1 MSQINDFL
9 DKKPVAASAGK
20 SQIDAFL
27 DGAQPAAPGLIRS
40 VGDSAIAL
48 GSGVTQG
55 VKMLTDVAGADNA
68 VSSALGKATDALTDL
83 ESPYRKAEKQ
93 ARAQRIKQADDSGS
107 TWEQVKAYTGAF
119 AEAPLD
125 TTLNALGTSVPTLA
139 AGFATGGGAT
149 AGMAARAAQVGIGA
163 AQGVGGIKGQI
174 HESVKQKHLEA
185 GATDADATKR
195 ADEAQAYTGPNAGS
209 IALGG
214 ALGAVAGGTGAESAV
229 RRLAGQRV
237 AAEAA
242 EKVAPGLVRSTISGV
257 AHEAPM
263 EALQGGQER
272 YSSNS
277 ALQGEGFDVPTWQ
290 GVAGQAALEGLAS
303 APMGGGFG
311 AIEGMARQAVA
322 QRQGEGAAAFAAG
335 ESRTPPESIKSVV
348 AKGQW
353 VRGWDAARAQAN
365 TDPATAPAADG
376 NVPGA
381 AGAPSPETP
390 SMEGAPAIEPLQ
402 TAPAEIAPSNWETGT
417 SPLAQQIQD
426 SVQSAQEVADQAMK
440 PSERM
445 GLDPNAGALS
455 AAAVMAVD
463 SGATDQLQAAAQ
475 AVPSSEAQPA
485 PDAADPETGE
495 VAPAVRMQELQQR
508 LQFVE
513 QQAKVNGGWDMQLVE
528 ARDAARAE
536 LTALTPS
543 TSQAQSNEY
552 LKARESGALAPGA
565 PVSSPSPATPVAA
578 RPVAAGAA
586 DDAGLNAGD
595 RIGQLEASA
604 ADAEA
609 RAADW
614 SGRDY
619 KPNSKP
625 LPKYEAAGGPTDVQE
640 ANEQRRLKEV
650 VNAKAAASK
659 AREQA
664 ETLRQQ
670 GNVEAQQAAKIGGAS
685 QVPGQTAGE
694 QRARGIAQDGAAR
707 RAQQLDASERWTRMP
722 AAARQAL
729 AQRAPDLNAVAK
741 KNVHT
746 RAWGD
751 LGPKVRGQLA
761 DAMAL
766 KAQDAPAVKAPAIE
780 GKDIDGDWMEFAKES
795 GTKSVARAEMPQI
808 KAAHRGA
815 MTNFMNARG
824 IAHQEESVSAAS
836 LKPTQAEFSRKKV
849 AKAKAYADGD
859 RAILVSQD
867 GHVLD
872 GHHQWLAAREQGD
885 DVRVIRL
892 DAPIDQ
898 LLEAAREFPSS
909 TTSAGAEPTSE
920 RKESTAAERASARPI
935 EEDGVVF
942 STVAAKPA
950 QGVSVQRVQQ
960 IANRVL
966 DDLGIGSVAE
976 LQTVG
981 DPGEAGFRVPASV
994 VPQGA
999 TRNGKIYLFANN
1011 ISDDVEAFKVVVH
1024 ELFHLGLSK
1033 SVEQGAYIQTML
1045 GFLSD
1050 PLVRQYAQRWK
1061 ATADGVSRKA
1071 SMPVNNW
1078 HALAVEE
1085 AFSDIAEEMHADRDG
1100 TGTRLQ
1106 AWAARM
1112 ASRLARMADKVG
1124 LKNVA
1129 ERIRAFTRTEAEAF
1143 VRDTLRRAGKSGG
1156 PKLRD
1161 ARFSRE
1167 MTPDL
1172 AQQLLRIMGQA
1183 PEYSPAAR
1191 VRAVAT
1197 VRKTVDAIRSA
1208 WANGP
1213 EVVVAFDMNDPAVP
1227 AAARAEDLKQR
1238 SGGAAGTP
1246 EGFYWKG
1253 KVYLLSSQL
1262 NTPNDAARVLFHE
1275 ALGHHGLRGAFGKD
1289 LDNILNQ
1296 VATMRRADVDA
1307 KIKEYGLR
1315 GVSDLDR
1322 RTAAEEVLAE
1332 MAQATPDLHFVKRAI
1347 AAIRNWLRANVP
1359 GFRSLAMTDSDI
1371 IQAFILPARSY
1382 VEQGTRPQGAVP
1394 ALAFSRSAM
1403 KSVDANIARGRAALA
1418 RALTEKNTVHRAM
1431 FRTGM
1436 GWVDFVWGAEGV
1448 VKASGRTKG
1457 AMGLSHI
1464 LEARQRKDGLSEQQ
1478 TVQLLSRMVD
1488 VIAVGKEVRRVEF
1501 AGLERVTLEHA
1512 DVQAI
1517 LTKQPGSNAWLV
1529 SGWEL
1534 VDSGASGAGNV
1545 APAATVNAPT
1555 TAQRAKVSESA
1566 DSIANAGD
1574 LGNAMFSRGKLSQF
1588 KTKAVDQI
1596 HATLSHPGTVS
1607 VWDKTVGTMYNLAER
1622 APAFKP
1628 VFQAAQRFVDDV
1640 SSLATDAADAAP
1652 RILPKLEHLA
1662 DLKKQPIAAV
1672 DNRAIAR
1679 PIFEGTLLWGR
1690 DEKGQPA
1697 LVDDLAKAAT
1707 SLTPDDKAQLLLR
1720 TGKLDAGVLKM
1731 WRGLPVA
1738 QYESLINSRF
1748 ESKHLKAGI
1757 VWKQKELETHFKLT
1771 PQQADLYREFRAG
1784 VDRSIDVTARADM
1797 LRVLGKEYAGLR
1809 DATLDAGT
1817 LQDALDLL
1825 TGTLLADAKASP
1837 DKSERLMQLHNQ
1849 VVDRATQAR
1858 ELQDAGYAPLSRF
1871 GRFTVDVVDA
1881 AGERL
1886 YFGMFETKHESNK
1899 MTEAMRREFKG
1910 ATVERGTMS
1919 EQAFKLFQG
1928 ITPESLELFGNMLGL
1943 KSEGD
1948 GAQDKAFQEYLK
1960 LTKNNHS
1967 AMKRLMH
1974 RKGITGY
1981 SEDVGRVLAS
1991 FIYSN
1996 ARQSAAGLNMG
2007 DLDAAINEVPKD
2019 QGELKDVA
2027 IGLRDYIK
2035 NPQEEA
2041 QAVRGL
2047 LFAQYLGGSVA
2058 SAIVNMSQPFAV
2070 TFPWLS
2076 QFGGAR
2082 KAAQQLGRAFKDMG
2096 TKGLQYEPDLA
2107 RALKNAEDSG
2117 VVSPQ
2122 EVHQLMA
2129 QARGSGS
2136 LSSGDGTKVG
2146 DARAAVG
2153 NKLAQFSL
2161 IWGKGFSMAEQV
2173 NRRSTFIAAFRT
2185 AKEQG
2190 MLDPAAFAAKAVLET
2205 QFLYSKANKMRWARG
2220 AVGGTL
2226 MTFKTY
2232 SIAYLELMHRMWT
2245 QGGPE
2250 GKKAVGMA
2258 LVMLMLM
2265 GGAGG
2270 LPFAEDLEDVIDS
2283 LGQAMGYNISAKQW
2297 RKQAMRSV
2305 LGESL
2310 GEFLESGVSGLPG
2323 SPVDVSGRLGMGNLL
2338 PGTGLML
2345 TKRDNTRD
2353 LLELAGPAGDF
2364 IKRGFTGAGMALK
2377 GLATGGQR
2385 ALDGELGA
2393 AGGAVLGGVARG
2405 ALEVSPGAVRNVA
2418 KGIDMAA
2425 RGMYR
2430 DSKGYKVLDTTIA
2443 EALAKGAGFQPKSVA
2458 EVQEAN
2464 SFMLRSKS
2472 FYTQNSSDIKAQWAK
2487 ALFEKDES
2495 GLKQVRE
2502 RLAAWNRNN
2511 PEQPIVV
2518 KMPDVWK
2525 KVREMG
2531 KDRTQRIADT
2541 APKALRAQMREEVAG
2556 LRG

>member
-9 DKKPVAASAGK
+9 DKKTVAPSAGK

-27 DGAQPAAPGLIRS
+27 DGAPPAEPGLIRS
-40 VGDSAIAL
+40 VGDSVLAL
-48 GSGVTQG
+48 SSGVTQG

-68 VSSALGKATDALTDL
+68 VSRGLGKATDALSNL

-93 ARAQRIKQADDSGS
+93 ARAQTIKQADDSGS

-119 AEAPLD
+119 AEAPID
-125 TTLNALGTSVPTLA
+125 TTLNAVGTSAPTLA
-139 AGFATGGGAT
+139 AGLLTGGGAA
-149 AGMAARAAQVGIGA
+149 AGLAARAAQVGLGA

-185 GATDADATKR
+185 GATEADATQR
-195 ADEAQAYTGPNAGS
+195 ADAAQAYSGQNAGS

-237 AAEAA
+237 AAGAA
-242 EKVAPGLVRSTISGV
+242 DAAAPGIVRSAARGV

-263 EALQGGQER
+263 EMLQGGQER
-272 YSSNS
+272 YASNT

-311 AIEGMARQAVA
+311 AIEGMARQGA
-322 QRQGEGAAAFAAG
+322 QQQQGAGAAAFAAG
-335 ESRTPPESIKSVV
+335 EERTPPESIKSVV
-348 AKGQW
+348 AKAQW
-353 VRGWDAARAQAN
+353 VRGWDVGQAQAS
-365 TDPATAPAADG
+365 AAQASAPGADG
-376 NVPGA
+376 GVPGA
-381 AGAPSPETP
+381 PGASSPETTDIDATVDAAQG
-390 SMEGAPAIEPLQ
+390 SDAPAD
-402 TAPAEIAPSNWETGT
+402 TAPSNWETGT
-417 SPLAQQIQD
+417 SPLAQQIQS
-426 SVQSAQEVADQAMK
+426 SVQNAQDLAAQVMK
-440 PSERM
+440 PSEQM
-445 GLDPNAGALS
+445 GLDPSAGALS
-455 AAAVMAVD
+455 AVAVLAVD
-463 SGATDQLQAAAQ
+463 SGASGQMQAAAQ
-475 AVPSSEAQPA
+475 EQESRAPA
-485 PDAADPETGE
+485 PAPAAGGADPETGE
-495 VAPAVRMQELQQR
+495 VAPVDRAQELQQR
-508 LQFVE
+508 LEFIE
-513 QQAKVNGGWDMQLVE
+513 QQARANGGWDMQLVT
-528 ARDAARAE
+528 ARGAARAE
-536 LTALTPS
+536 LAALNPSS
-543 TSQAQSNEY
+543 TSAQS
-552 LKARESGALAPGA
+552 SGARAAGGSSAGPAPARPAAAASSGA
-565 PVSSPSPATPVAA
+565 PDPAAASPGVS
-578 RPVAAGAA
+578 
-586 DDAGLNAGD
+586 AGD
-595 RIGQLEASA
+595 QIAKLETTA
-604 ADAEA
+604 ANAQA

-614 SGRDY
+614 SSREY

-625 LPKYEAAGGPTDVQE
+625 LPKYEAAGGPVDVQE

-650 VNAKAAASK
+650 VSAKTAASN
-659 AREQA
+659 ARAQA

-670 GNVEAQQAAKIGGAS
+670 GNVQAQLAAKEPRAVPSADEVGAKAIAKEGAARRLKKKEQADLQAELDAALSTGDEPGAPDNAFARASEDAGLIPQNVQIQAAAPAVAAPPGASKKGPANVAQAPQAQQAKAQQPQAGGA
-685 QVPGQTAGE
+685 QTPRAAPAPGLNNASTTVNDGAQAAAPAGP
-694 QRARGIAQDGAAR
+694 QAQAPGGTRVSPVADAVAAR
-707 RAQQLDASERWTRMP
+707 RAQQRESSERWTRMTT
-722 AAARQAL
+722 AERQAL
-729 AQRAPDLNAVAK
+729 AQRAPGLNAMAK
-741 KNVHT
+741 KNAHT

-751 LGPKVRGQLA
+751 LGPKVREQLA
-761 DAMAL
+761 GAMESA
-766 KAQDAPAVKAPAIE
+766 AAPAAAPAIA
-780 GKDIDGDWMEFAKES
+780 GKDIDGDWTEFAKDS
-795 GTKSVARAEMPQI
+795 GTKAVPRAEMPQI

-824 IAHQEESVSAAS
+824 IAHREESVPADR

-849 AKAKAYADGD
+849 AQAKGRTEGD
-859 RAILVSQD
+859 RSILVSRD

-885 DVRVIRL
+885 EVRVIRL
-892 DAPIDQ
+892 DAPIEQ
-898 LLEAAREFPSS
+898 LLDAAREFPSS
-909 TTSAGAEPTSE
+909 STSAGA
-920 RKESTAAERASARPI
+920 A
-935 EEDGVVF
+935 
-942 STVAAKPA
+942 
-950 QGVSVQRVQQ
+950 
-960 IANRVL
+960 
-966 DDLGIGSVAE
+966 
-976 LQTVG
+976 
-981 DPGEAGFRVPASV
+981 PASFRRSG
-994 VPQGA
+994 Q
-999 TRNGKIYLFANN
+999 
-1011 ISDDVEAFKVVVH
+1011 DDVEA
-1024 ELFHLGLSK
+1024 EA
-1033 SVEQGAYIQTML
+1033 SVSGMTREQ
-1045 GFLSD
+1045 
-1050 PLVRQYAQRWK
+1050 
-1061 ATADGVSRKA
+1061 
-1071 SMPVNNW
+1071 
-1078 HALAVEE
+1078 
-1085 AFSDIAEEMHADRDG
+1085 AE
-1100 TGTRLQ
+1100 
-1106 AWAARM
+1106 
-1112 ASRLARMADKVG
+1112 
-1124 LKNVA
+1124 
-1129 ERIRAFTRTEAEAF
+1129 
-1143 VRDTLRRAGKSGG
+1143 
-1156 PKLRD
+1156 
-1161 ARFSRE
+1161 
-1167 MTPDL
+1167 
-1172 AQQLLRIMGQA
+1172 QLLRIMGQV
-1183 PEYSPAAR
+1183 PEISPAAR
-1191 VRAVAT
+1191 AQAVSKVRA
-1197 VRKTVDAIRSA
+1197 TVDAIRGA

-1213 EVVVAFDMNDPAVP
+1213 DVVVAFDMNDPAVP
-1227 AAARAEDLKQR
+1227 ADARAEDLKQR
-1238 SGGAAGTP
+1238 SGGAAGAP
-1246 EGFYWKG
+1246 EGFYWEG
-1253 KVYLLSSQL
+1253 KTYLLASQL
-1262 NTPNDAARVLFHE
+1262 QTPNDAARVLFHE

-1296 VATMRRADVDA
+1296 VETMRGPTVDA
-1307 KIKEYGLR
+1307 KIAEYGLR
-1315 GVSDLDR
+1315 ASSAADR
-1322 RTAAEEVLAE
+1322 RNAAEEVLAE
-1332 MAQATPDLHFVKRAI
+1332 MAQTTPQLHFVKRAI

-1359 GFRSLAMTDSDI
+1359 GFRSLSMSDADI
-1371 IQAFILPARSY
+1371 IQAFILPARRF
-1382 VEQGTRPQGAVP
+1382 VEQGARSQGGVP
-1394 ALAFSRSAM
+1394 ELAFSRGEQAPMRQAVTFSEARAAAKAFQGKPIANGQTGLEAVVSRNGLDKMLSSKAVGKSASAAAHSTAVANVDTLFQNALWGWSKTDRADNTNIAAIHRFFVPM
-1403 KSVDANIARGRAALA
+1403 EFEGRELMAKLTVKETVDANHSNPIYTVEAVDFNEKSPAAQ
-1418 RALTEKNTVHRAM
+1418 
-1431 FRTGM
+1431 
-1436 GWVDFVWGAEGV
+1436 WVDASAKADGLDLTSIRSAGDVLSLAEG
-1448 VKASGRTKG
+1448 
-1457 AMGLSHI
+1457 I
-1464 LEARQRKDGLSEQQ
+1464 EQRNRGEGG
-1478 TVQLLSRMVD
+1478 T
-1488 VIAVGKEVRRVEF
+1488 
-1501 AGLERVTLEHA
+1501 
-1512 DVQAI
+1512 
-1517 LTKQPGSNAWLV
+1517 
-1529 SGWEL
+1529 
-1534 VDSGASGAGNV
+1534 
-1545 APAATVNAPT
+1545 
-1555 TAQRAKVSESA
+1555 
-1566 DSIANAGD
+1566 
-1574 LGNAMFSRGKLSQF
+1574 AMFSRGKLSQF

-1596 HATLSHPGTVS
+1596 HAALSHPGTVS
-1607 VWDKTVGTMYNLAER
+1607 IWDKTVGTMYHLAER

-1628 VFQAAQRFVDDV
+1628 VFQAAQQFVDDV

-1652 RILPKLEHLA
+1652 RILPKLEHWA
-1662 DLKKQPIAAV
+1662 DLKKQPIAAA

-1679 PIFEGTLLWGR
+1679 PIFEGTLMWGR

-1697 LVDDLAKAAT
+1697 LVDDLTKAAT

-1738 QYESLINSRF
+1738 QYENLINSRF

-1757 VWKQKELETHFKLT
+1757 VWTQKELETHFKLT
-1771 PQQADLYREFRAG
+1771 PQQSALYREFRAG

-1797 LRVLGKEYAGLR
+1797 LRVMGKEYAGLR

-1825 TGTLLADAKASP
+1825 TSTLLADAKASP

-1858 ELQDAGYAPLSRF
+1858 DLQDAGYAPLSRF
-1871 GRFTVDVVDA
+1871 GRFTVDVVDP

-1886 YFGMFETKHESNK
+1886 YFGMFETKLEANK
-1899 MTEAMRREFKG
+1899 MKEAMAREFKG
-1910 ATVERGTMS
+1910 ATVEQGTMS
-1919 EQAFKLFQG
+1919 QHAFKLFQG

-2007 DLDAAINEVPKD
+2007 DLDAAINSVPKD

-2096 TKGLQYEPDLA
+2096 TKGLQYEPELA

-2136 LSSGDGTKVG
+2136 LRSGDGTKAG
-2146 DARAAVG
+2146 DARAALG

-2161 IWGKGFSMAEQV
+2161 VWGKGFSMAEQI

-2190 MLDPAAFAAKAVLET
+2190 MQDPAAFAAKAVLET

-2232 SIAYLELMHRMWT
+2232 SIAYLELMQRMWT

-2283 LGQAMGYNISAKQW
+2283 VGQAMGYNISAKQW
-2297 RKQAMRSV
+2297 RKQAMREV

-2310 GEFLESGVSGLPG
+2310 AEFMESGVSGLPG
-2323 SPVDVSGRLGMGNLL
+2323 SPVDVSGRLGMGNLI

-2345 TKRDNTRD
+2345 TKRDSTRD
-2353 LLELAGPAGDF
+2353 LLEIVGPAGDF
-2364 IKRGFTGAGMALK
+2364 IKRGFAGAGMAL
-2377 GLATGGQR
+2377 GGVATGVQR

-2393 AGGAVLGGVARG
+2393 AGGSVVSGVARG
-2405 ALEVSPGAVRNVA
+2405 ALEVAPGAVRNFA
-2418 KGIDMAA
+2418 KGVDMAA
-2425 RGMYR
+2425 SGMYR
-2430 DSKGYKVLDTTIA
+2430 DAKGYKVLDTTIA
-2443 EALAKGAGFQPKSVA
+2443 EALAKGIGFQPKSVA

-2495 GLKQVRE
+2495 GLAQVRE

-2511 PEQPIVV
+2511 PDQPIVV

-2541 APKALRAQMREEVAG
+2541 APKALRAQMRQEVAG
-2556 LRG
+2556 LL

>member
-1 MSQINDFL
+1 MKNTDWEKCSITAPTTGEPDWERGSL
-9 DKKPVAASAGK
+9 AEPSPK
-20 SQIDAFL
+20 
-27 DGAQPAAPGLIRS
+27 PGLIRS
-40 VGDSAIAL
+40 AGDSVIAL

-68 VSSALGKATDALTDL
+68 VSRVLGKATDALTSLD
-83 ESPYRKAEKQ
+83 SPYRKAEKQ
-93 ARAQRIKQADDSGS
+93 ARAQTIKQADDSGS

-119 AEAPLD
+119 AEAPID
-125 TTLNALGTSVPTLA
+125 TTLNAVGTSAPTLA
-139 AGFATGGGAT
+139 AGLLTGGGAA
-149 AGMAARAAQVGIGA
+149 AGLAARAAQVGLGA

-185 GATDADATKR
+185 GATEADATQR
-195 ADEAQAYTGPNAGS
+195 ADAAQAYSGPNAGS

-214 ALGAVAGGTGAESAV
+214 TLGAVAGGTGAESAV

-237 AAEAA
+237 AAGAA
-242 EKVAPGLVRSTISGV
+242 GAAGAAAPGVVRSAARGV

-263 EALQGGQER
+263 EMLQGGQER
-272 YSSNS
+272 YASNT

-311 AIEGMARQAVA
+311 AIEGMARQGA
-322 QRQGEGAAAFAAG
+322 QQQQSAGAAAFAAG
-335 ESRTPPESIKSVV
+335 EARTPPDSIKSVV
-348 AKGQW
+348 AKAQW
-353 VRGWDAARAQAN
+353 VRGWDVGQAQAS
-365 TDPATAPAADG
+365 AAQASAPGADG
-376 NVPGA
+376 GVPGA
-381 AGAPSPETP
+381 PGAPSPETTDIDATVDGGQG
-390 SMEGAPAIEPLQ
+390 SGAPED
-402 TAPAEIAPSNWETGT
+402 TAPSNWETGT
-417 SPLAQQIQD
+417 SPLAQQIQT
-426 SVQSAQEVADQAMK
+426 SVQNAQDLAAQAMK
-440 PSERM
+440 PSEQM
-445 GLDPNAGALS
+445 GLDPSAGALS
-455 AAAVMAVD
+455 AVAAMAVD
-463 SGATDQLQAAAQ
+463 SGASDQVQAAAQ
-475 AVPSSEAQPA
+475 QEAALAQESREPA
-485 PDAADPETGE
+485 AKPAAADPETGE
-495 VAPAVRMQELQQR
+495 VAPVDRAQELQQR
-508 LQFVE
+508 LQFIE
-513 QQAKVNGGWDMQLVE
+513 QQARANGGWDMQLVS

-536 LTALTPS
+536 LAALNPS
-543 TSQAQSNEY
+543 TAAAQGAG
-552 LKARESGALAPGA
+552 ARAAGGSSAAPAPTRPAAPAAGATHPAPGA
-565 PVSSPSPATPVAA
+565 G
-578 RPVAAGAA
+578 AGAA
-586 DDAGLNAGD
+586 DPGLSAGEQIA
-595 RIGQLEASA
+595 QLETTA
-604 ADAEA
+604 ADAQA

-614 SGRDY
+614 SSREY

-625 LPKYEAAGGPTDVQE
+625 LPKYEAAGGPADVQE
-640 ANEQRRLKEV
+640 ANEQRRLKEIAG
-650 VNAKAAASK
+650 AKTAASS
-659 AREQA
+659 ARAQA

-670 GNVEAQQAAKIGGAS
+670 GNVQAQQAGKAARVAPTTG
-685 QVPGQTAGE
+685 
-694 QRARGIAQDGAAR
+694 ARGAKAIAQEGAAR
-707 RAQQLDASERWTRMP
+707 RARDEVGPIPPSIEVQDAAPAAAASPGASKKGPANVAQAPQAQQAKAQQPQAGGTPTARSAAAPGLNDATTTVNDGAQAAAPAGPKDQESGETGDQRAQRVAAADPARLAQLIDASERWTRMTT
-722 AAARQAL
+722 AERQAL
-729 AQRAPDLNAVAK
+729 AQRAAGLNAVAK
-741 KNVHT
+741 KNAHT

-751 LGPKVRGQLA
+751 LGEKVRGQLA
-761 DAMAL
+761 GAMEPGG
-766 KAQDAPAVKAPAIE
+766 PAAAGAIE
-780 GKDIDGDWMEFAKES
+780 GKDIDGDWTEFTKDS
-795 GTKSVARAEMPQI
+795 GTKAVPRAEMPQI

-824 IAHQEESVSAAS
+824 IAHQEESVPAAS
-836 LKPTQAEFSRKKV
+836 LKPTQAEFSRRKV
-849 AKAKAYADGD
+849 AQAKGYTDGD
-859 RAILVSQD
+859 RSILISQD

-872 GHHQWLAAREQGD
+872 GHHQWLAAREQGN

-892 DAPIDQ
+892 DAPIDE
-898 LLEAAREFPSS
+898 LLQAAREFPSS
-909 TTSAGAEPTSE
+909 TTSGDSAPGSAADAGGARLGNVRFSRAAADQQEFIPNPDGGLDYGEVTPAMGKAMRRQAGAIRLQRGVQNADGTGHGLAHIEANHGKQIRALGFNDVPAFVSHVASGIQQVWQVPGNSQLLVTTVNGRKDLMYIRLEMTREGDFYRVNSAFPVRQRDYEDRRGMKMIWDGSEPTSTVAGQ
-920 RKESTAAERASARPI
+920 RPAYATAASAAPEIKSSQGSSNARGQDSSVSRDASDAKGGAQFRRADQ
-935 EEDGVVF
+935 DGG
-942 STVAAKPA
+942 T
-950 QGVSVQRVQQ
+950 
-960 IANRVL
+960 
-966 DDLGIGSVAE
+966 
-976 LQTVG
+976 
-981 DPGEAGFRVPASV
+981 EAVPAS
-994 VPQGA
+994 
-999 TRNGKIYLFANN
+999 
-1011 ISDDVEAFKVVVH
+1011 
-1024 ELFHLGLSK
+1024 
-1033 SVEQGAYIQTML
+1033 
-1045 GFLSD
+1045 
-1050 PLVRQYAQRWK
+1050 
-1061 ATADGVSRKA
+1061 
-1071 SMPVNNW
+1071 
-1078 HALAVEE
+1078 
-1085 AFSDIAEEMHADRDG
+1085 EM
-1100 TGTRLQ
+1100 
-1106 AWAARM
+1106 
-1112 ASRLARMADKVG
+1112 S
-1124 LKNVA
+1124 
-1129 ERIRAFTRTEAEAF
+1129 
-1143 VRDTLRRAGKSGG
+1143 
-1156 PKLRD
+1156 
-1161 ARFSRE
+1161 
-1167 MTPDL
+1167 PDL
-1172 AQQLLRIMGQA
+1172 AEQLLRIMGQG
-1183 PEYSPAAR
+1183 PDFSPAAR
-1191 VRAVAT
+1191 AQAVAK

-1213 EVVVAFDMNDPAVP
+1213 DVVVAFDMNDPAVP
-1227 AAARAEDLKQR
+1227 ADARAEDLKQR
-1238 SGGAAGTP
+1238 SGGAAGAP
-1246 EGFYWKG
+1246 EGFYWEG
-1253 KVYLLSSQL
+1253 KTYLLASQL
-1262 NTPNDAARVLFHE
+1262 STANDAARVLFHE

-1296 VATMRRADVDA
+1296 VETMRGPAVDA
-1307 KIKEYGLR
+1307 KIAEYGLR
-1315 GVSDLDR
+1315 PSNAADR

-1332 MAQATPDLHFVKRAI
+1332 LAQTRPEMGFVRRAV
-1347 AAIRNWLRANVP
+1347 AAIRTWLRQNVP
-1359 GFRSLAMTDSDI
+1359 GFKHLGVSDAEI
-1371 IQAFILPARSY
+1371 VRTYILPARRY
-1382 VEQGTRPQGAVP
+1382 VEQGARPQGGAPV
-1394 ALAFSRSAM
+1394 LAFSRANE
-1403 KSVDANIARGRAALA
+1403 KSPAAQWVDASAKTDGFD
-1418 RALTEKNTVHRAM
+1418 LTSIRSAGGVSSL
-1431 FRTGM
+1431 
-1436 GWVDFVWGAEGV
+1436 AEGIEQRNR
-1448 VKASGRTKG
+1448 GEGG
-1457 AMGLSHI
+1457 A
-1464 LEARQRKDGLSEQQ
+1464 
-1478 TVQLLSRMVD
+1478 
-1488 VIAVGKEVRRVEF
+1488 
-1501 AGLERVTLEHA
+1501 
-1512 DVQAI
+1512 
-1517 LTKQPGSNAWLV
+1517 
-1529 SGWEL
+1529 
-1534 VDSGASGAGNV
+1534 
-1545 APAATVNAPT
+1545 
-1555 TAQRAKVSESA
+1555 
-1566 DSIANAGD
+1566 
-1574 LGNAMFSRGKLSQF
+1574 AMFSRSKLSQF

-1596 HATLSHPGTVS
+1596 HAALSHPGTVS
-1607 VWDKTVGTMYNLAER
+1607 IWDKTVGTMYHLAER

-1628 VFQAAQRFVDDV
+1628 VFQAAQQFVDDV

-1652 RILPKLEHLA
+1652 RILPKLEHWA

-1679 PIFEGTLLWGR
+1679 PIFEGTLMWGR

-1738 QYESLINSRF
+1738 QYENLINSRF

-1757 VWKQKELETHFKLT
+1757 VWTQKELETHFKLT
-1771 PQQADLYREFRAG
+1771 PQQSDLYREFRAG

-1797 LRVLGKEYAGLR
+1797 LRVMGKEYAGLR

-1825 TGTLLADAKASP
+1825 TSTLLADAKASP

-1871 GRFTVDVVDA
+1871 GRFTVDVVDP

-1886 YFGMFETKHESNK
+1886 YFGMFETKLEANK
-1899 MTEAMRREFKG
+1899 MKEAMAREFKG
-1910 ATVERGTMS
+1910 ATVEQGTMS
-1919 EQAFKLFQG
+1919 QQAFKLFQG

-1948 GAQDKAFQEYLK
+1948 AAQDKAFQEYLK

-2007 DLDAAINEVPKD
+2007 DLDTAINAVPKD

-2096 TKGLQYEPDLA
+2096 TKGLQYEPELA

-2136 LSSGDGTKVG
+2136 LRSGDGTKAG
-2146 DARAAVG
+2146 DARAALG

-2161 IWGKGFSMAEQV
+2161 VWGKGFSMAEQI
-2173 NRRSTFIAAFRT
+2173 NRRSTFIASFRL
-2185 AKEQG
+2185 AQQQG
-2190 MLDPAAFAAKAVLET
+2190 MQDPAGFAAKAVVET
-2205 QFLYSKANKMRWARG
+2205 QFLYNKANKMRWARG

-2232 SIAYLELMHRMWT
+2232 SIAYLELMQRMWT
-2245 QGGPE
+2245 HGGPE

-2283 LGQAMGYNISAKQW
+2283 VGQAMGYNISAKQW
-2297 RKQAMRSV
+2297 RKQAMREV
-2305 LGESL
+2305 LGDSL
-2310 GEFLESGVSGLPG
+2310 AEFLESGVSGLPG
-2323 SPVDVSGRLGMGNLL
+2323 APIDVSGRLGMGNLL
-2338 PGTGLML
+2338 PGTGLLL
-2345 TKRDNTRD
+2345 TKRDSSRD
-2353 LLELAGPAGDF
+2353 LLEIVGPAGDF
-2364 IKRGFTGAGMALK
+2364 IKRVGAGLGTAGGGLLTGA
-2377 GLATGGQR
+2377 QR
-2385 ALDGELGA
+2385 ALDGDLAA
-2393 AGGAVLGGVARG
+2393 AGGAVVSGLAGG
-2405 ALEVSPGAVRNVA
+2405 ALEVSPGAVRNA
-2418 KGIDMAA
+2418 FKGADMAA
-2425 RGMYR
+2425 TGMYR
-2430 DSKGYKVLDTTIA
+2430 DTKGYKVLDTNIA
-2443 EALAKGAGFQPKSVA
+2443 EALAKAIGFQPKSVA

-2472 FYTQNSSDIKAQWAK
+2472 FYTLNSSEIKAQWAK

-2495 GLKQVRE
+2495 GLAQVRE

-2541 APKALRAQMREEVAG
+2541 APKALRAQMKEEAGG